1 MSELTNIKT
10 GMLKV
15 LIANVVNLIIGL
27 LSSFILPKFLS
38 INSYAEIKTFQLY
51 VSYIGLLHFGYV
63 DALYLLYGGQE
74 INKIDKDSLKEN
86 LSTFQVFQVIVTIIS
101 IGIGVVLKNNL
112 MLAFSISIIPSNMLS
127 FYQCIYQASGEFAL
141 YGKIINST
149 TVSYFI
155 LNMILIFFLHQDNP
169 YLYIGVIIVVNY
181 CVCMILMRNAWKKQ
195 KIRFEIKSVNLKLIL
210 YNVKNGISLT
220 LGNLSSI
227 FLTGMDRWF
236 VKTLMNNIAFAQY
249 SFAVSIENFLE
260 VLTSS
265 VTITM
270 YNFFC
275 RVIDL
280 QKIREARNMVMFLAT
295 CIVAC
300 AFPARW
306 VLENF
311 LTKYIE
317 SIHVMFLLFGAQIFN
332 IVIKGIYINLYKVQK
347 KQNIYFIKLIGVII
361 IGFTF
366 NIVCYKI
373 WPIKECFAIGTL
385 LSAICWYFMSVYDFK
400 YIKYNIK
407 ELSYPFVQVCIY
419 LICGLCFK
427 AILGFAI
434 YIFMTLMITYF
445 LLPDTINKALNFICV
460 KIKK

>member
-1 MSELTNIKT
+1 
-10 GMLKV
+10 
-15 LIANVVNLIIGL
+15 
-27 LSSFILPKFLS
+27 
-38 INSYAEIKTFQLY
+38 
-51 VSYIGLLHFGYV
+51 
-63 DALYLLYGGQE
+63 
-74 INKIDKDSLKEN
+74 
-86 LSTFQVFQVIVTIIS
+86 
-101 IGIGVVLKNNL
+101 
-112 MLAFSISIIPSNMLS
+112 
-127 FYQCIYQASGEFAL
+127 
-141 YGKIINST
+141 
-149 TVSYFI
+149 
-155 LNMILIFFLHQDNP
+155 
-169 YLYIGVIIVVNY
+169 
-181 CVCMILMRNAWKKQ
+181 MRNAWKKQ

-332 IVIKGIYINLYKVQK
+332 IVIKGIYINLYKAQK
-347 KQNIYFIKLIGVII
+347 NKIY
-361 IGFTF
+361 
-366 NIVCYKI
+366 
-373 WPIKECFAIGTL
+373 TL
-385 LSAICWYFMSVYDFK
+385 SS
-400 YIKYNIK
+400 
-407 ELSYPFVQVCIY
+407 
-419 LICGLCFK
+419 
-427 AILGFAI
+427 
-434 YIFMTLMITYF
+434 
-445 LLPDTINKALNFICV
+445 
-460 KIKK
+460 